1 MHPVAKGLP
10 VHPSRLCLL
19 ASLMA
24 LQQQCDSEQPSH
36 NPPVQGL
43 RRQLAQLLRGPIQT
57 PDLDRSHPSPFSPT
71 TGTGSES
78 EARQLGKITQL
89 PESRS
94 LGRLVLLGGLR
105 PPNAIMTI
113 DRAQNRA
120 VKARRNSGTV

>member
-10 VHPSRLCLL
+10 VHPARRCGL
-19 ASLMA
+19 ASRMA
-24 LQQQCDSEQPSH
+24 LQQQCASEQPSH

-94 LGRLVLLGGLR
+94 LGRLVLTEASRKRTTAG
-105 PPNAIMTI
+105 
-113 DRAQNRA
+113 
-120 VKARRNSGTV
+120 